1 MKIENLKLGKLYGD
15 EENTTQ
21 IVSDEQV
28 AKAFS
33 STIKAI
39 RKYKELS
46 LTEVSRSTGIPFQ
59 TIARYENGENI
70 PSFIQMLKI
79 TQFFHIHLET
89 ILRIGLL
96 QDPDIEIPAYYEE
109 EKKGYKELD
118 NFYLKAM
125 QDENP

>member
-1 MKIENLKLGKLYGD
+1 MSLNLDHCIDIILN
-15 EENTTQ
+15 EENANQ

-28 AKAFS
+28 AKAFA

-39 RKYKELS
+39 RKYKEVSLS
-46 LTEVSRSTGIPFQ
+46 EVARSTGIPFQ

-79 TQFFHIHLET
+79 TQFFQIHLET

-118 NFYLKAM
+118 EFRLKKI
-125 QDENP
+125 QDEKP

>member
-109 EKKGYKELD
+109 EKKGYKDLD

>member
-125 QDENP
+125 QDETP

>member
-21 IVSDEQV
+21 IVTDEQV

>member
-1 MKIENLKLGKLYGD
+1 MSLNLGHCIDIILD

>member
-28 AKAFS
+28 AQAFS